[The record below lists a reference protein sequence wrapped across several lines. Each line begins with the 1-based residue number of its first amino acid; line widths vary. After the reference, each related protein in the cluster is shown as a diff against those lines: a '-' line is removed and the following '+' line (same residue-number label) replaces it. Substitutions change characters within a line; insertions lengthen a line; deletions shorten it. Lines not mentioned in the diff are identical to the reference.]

1 MGNIVLKI
9 FLLLAGGVLLVYVW
23 SFVCSILS
31 DKAKAKKM
39 LKILLQLVGGVVL
52 FYGWAFMFLILAFS
66 TPAAKLLFPAAAVF
80 FIGGFL
86 LFHYVLWKHRII
98 WKIAVGLMALSLLFG
113 GSVLFHRW
121 WTVDRFPELKG
132 QVKWWNYAPFKG
144 EKTVQVTPEEKYRLS
159 GRIPTINGAYAL
171 YPLYAAVVQS
181 LCPPGDYSWTVRTDG
196 SDTTFRLLLGNWVKE
211 LPPDLIFSAPP
222 SKQQLED
229 AAKLKLTYEITPF
242 AKEAFVFFVPSTN
255 PVSNL
260 SQEQIRGIYSG
271 RIRNWKEVGGP
282 DIAIKPFQRNE
293 GSGSQTMLQKIM
305 GGTPIMPPIKA
316 DRLGGMGDI
325 INDVA
330 NYRNSKDAIGF
341 TFRYFSTEMFRNGSI
356 KLLSIDGI
364 EPSLENIRNGSYPFL
379 TDCCVI
385 TCRHRSENTRKIV
398 DFLFSPAGQELIRK
412 VGYTPIG
419 RKEKPNE

>member
-1 MGNIVLKI
+1 MAKKVLKI
-9 FLLLAGGVLLVYVW
+9 FLQLAGGVLLLFCWVYM
-23 SFVCSILS
+23 C
-31 DKAKAKKM
+31 
-39 LKILLQLVGGVVL
+39 
-52 FYGWAFMFLILAFS
+52 LILVFS
-66 TPAAKLLFPAAAVF
+66 TPTAKILMPAAAVF
-80 FIGGFL
+80 FIGIFL
-86 LFHYVLWKHRII
+86 LFHYALWKHRIM
-98 WKIAVGLMALSLLFG
+98 WKTGAGLMALSLLFS

-121 WTVDRFPELKG
+121 WTIDRFAELKG
-132 QVKWWNYAPFKG
+132 QIEWWKYAPFTG
-144 EKTVQVTPEEKYRLS
+144 EKTIQVTPEEKYRLS
-159 GRIPTINGAYAL
+159 GKIPAINGAYAL

-181 LCPPGDYSWTVRTDG
+181 LCPPGDYSGTVRTDG
-196 SDTTFRLLLGNWVKE
+196 SDTTFRLLLGNWVKA

-229 AAKLKLTYEITPF
+229 AAKLHLTYEITPF

-260 SQEQIRGIYSG
+260 SQEHIRGIYSG

-282 DIAIKPFQRNE
+282 DITIKPFQRNE

-305 GGTPIMPPIKA
+305 GDTPIIPPIKA

-341 TFRYFSTEMFRNGSI
+341 TFRFFSTEMFRNGSI

-364 EPSLENIRNGSYPFL
+364 EPSMENIRNGRYPFL

-385 TCRHRSENTRKIV
+385 TCRPRSENTKKIV

-412 VGYTPIG
+412 VGYTPIIRNKDSG
-419 RKEKPNE
+419 TAASRDPKAD